1 MGERYENEAA
11 LFVRYE
17 ARIVALELAQEELS
31 STCARYWPIVD
42 DLRDSALVAT
52 KLAEALGQQARTKL
66 TKVHIAL
73 GIAALFMPAIVGSLL
88 TALLVGRHP

>member
-42 DLRDSALVAT
+42 NLRDSALVAQ

-66 TKVHIAL
+66 TKVHVAL
-73 GIAALFMPAIVGSLL
+73 AVLALFTPSVVSALL
-88 TALLVGRHP
+88 TYALLKGHP